1 MPSNHN
7 PFLSGVRDGHSV
19 HVAYGERIRTSHLH
33 TLLTRLQT
41 VLALHLRHTIMH
53 VMLSFIPGTGGLG
66 VASRKWS
73 RQAVAE
79 AGSGVGRQWLRQ
91 AVVAA
96 SSSGWH

>member
-19 HVAYGERIRTSHLH
+19 HVAYGERSRTSHLH

-41 VLALHLRHTIMH
+41 VLALQLRHTIMH

-66 VASRKWS
+66 VASRGD
-73 RQAVAE
+73 R
-79 AGSGVGRQWLRQ
+79 GRQWRRQ

-96 SSSGWH
+96 SSG